1 MRNEG
6 EEEEEEEMRDEC
18 TVGPQSYQ
26 MEGSLVFRDGWTR
39 AVVEV
44 EMTKNQLTVRSPGVA
59 NIFLRFFSGVL
70 KLNEVFFITL
80 VLWDQNSVSVTYKN
94 IKIWIRFSRQI
105 DQNLAFNSP

>member
-1 MRNEG
+1 
-6 EEEEEEEMRDEC
+6 MRDEC

-59 NIFLRFFSGVL
+59 NNFLRFFSGVL
-70 KLNEVFFITL
+70 KLNEVFFYNLGFVGSKLKI
-80 VLWDQNSVSVTYKN
+80 SHFKN
-94 IKIWIRFSRQI
+94 IKIWIRFCVKI
-105 DQNLAFNSP
+105 V